1 MGLRFRQSVRI
12 CKGVSINF
20 GKTGTSLS
28 LGTRGA
34 RYTIHSSGRRTATVG
49 LPGSGL
55 SYSESYNP
63 KKQKKRQYSQAYY
76 RRREIQQEK
85 ERLDRQKAAE
95 IQLNALTVQDYQLYI
110 EYITS
115 VHRNCADPI
124 NWRAIASI
132 PEPFSKG
139 QIGPAEAVA
148 LKKYN
153 SFKPSIFEKTL
164 AQGGEKRKQQLYQQ
178 VLQAKEEDLSLYEKW
193 QANNNLATD
202 ILNGEV
208 DAYLYAIEYYNPF
221 QDLVEYG
228 GDFEFG
234 TDASW
239 FIEVEFRVKSDEI
252 MPKIQLELS
261 KTGKIINK
269 QLSKTRY
276 FDIMQDYVCGTA
288 IRIAREIFAMLPV
301 RVVLVH
307 AVDDMVN
314 TVTGYREQMTILS
327 VQYERERFDRVNFQ
341 NIDASDF
348 TETFLHN
355 MNFRKTTGFKP
366 VKRMEARE

>member
-1 MGLRFRQSVRI
+1 M
-12 CKGVSINF
+12 
-20 GKTGTSLS
+20 
-28 LGTRGA
+28 
-34 RYTIHSSGRRTATVG
+34 
-49 LPGSGL
+49 
-55 SYSESYNP
+55 
-63 KKQKKRQYSQAYY
+63 
-76 RRREIQQEK
+76 
-85 ERLDRQKAAE
+85 
-95 IQLNALTVQDYQLYI
+95 
-110 EYITS
+110 
-115 VHRNCADPI
+115 
-124 NWRAIASI
+124 
-132 PEPFSKG
+132 
-139 QIGPAEAVA
+139 
-148 LKKYN
+148 
-153 SFKPSIFEKTL
+153 
-164 AQGGEKRKQQLYQQ
+164 
-178 VLQAKEEDLSLYEKW
+178 LQAKEEDLSLYEKW